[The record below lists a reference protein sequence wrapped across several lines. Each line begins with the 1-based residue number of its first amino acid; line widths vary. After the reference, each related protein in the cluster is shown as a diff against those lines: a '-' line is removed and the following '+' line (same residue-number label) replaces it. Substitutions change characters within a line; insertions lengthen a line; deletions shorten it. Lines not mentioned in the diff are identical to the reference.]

1 MKADPNSTHKPRAVD
16 PVTFRA
22 AATGIGQCFDQSVST
37 GMRRAQNVINEA
49 KALQRTA
56 AQGYPQPTLDEEG
69 NWLPVDTLGVP
80 SASPVKL
87 RTAGK

>member
-1 MKADPNSTHKPRAVD
+1 MNNGGNSTHKPRAVD

-22 AATGIGQCFDQSVST
+22 AATGIGQRFDESVRT
-37 GMRRAQNVINEA
+37 GMSRAQNVINEA
-49 KALQRTA
+49 RALQRTA

-80 SASPVKL
+80 ISSPVALK
-87 RTAGK
+87 RAGR

>member
-1 MKADPNSTHKPRAVD
+1 MNNAGDKTHKPRAVD
-16 PVTFRA
+16 PITFRA
-22 AATGIGQCFDQSVST
+22 AATGIGQRFDESVHT

-80 SASPVKL
+80 ISSPVKL
-87 RTAGK
+87 TRAGK